1 MFLESVILSLVLS
14 GLPQIQEQLAQAGPK
29 APAANP
35 SAPQAVNVQKVVI
48 QEQPVVQ
55 QQPVSQAPPVAAFQL
70 YPAEQQVIDQT
81 NGERARYG
89 RAPLTMD
96 PRLME
101 SARRHCIWM
110 VQRRSL
116 QHGNGGRAENIAMGQ
131 GSASQAVRD
140 WMNSS
145 GHRANILGGYSRIGV
160 AGYTTPEGTI
170 YWCQQFE

>member
-1 MFLESVILSLVLS
+1 MFLEMVVLSLALS
-14 GLPQIQEQLAQAGPK
+14 GLSPQQEQVAQAGQPAVK
-29 APAANP
+29 ANSPAQ
-35 SAPQAVNVQKVVI
+35 QAVTAQKVII
-48 QEQPVVQ
+48 QQQPVVQ
-55 QQPVSQAPPVAAFQL
+55 TLVTPASAVSAFSL
-70 YPAEQQVIDQT
+70 FPAEQQIIDYT
-81 NGERARYG
+81 NSERARHG
-89 RAPLTMD
+89 RPPLTMD

-116 QHGNGGRAENIAMGQ
+116 QHGSGGRAENIAMGQ
-131 GSASQAVRD
+131 GSAYQAVRD